1 MKMIK
6 KVSFCDVYLKI
17 GLIFLLTLFML
28 IGCASSPAEF
38 KDNASGPQIMVEPD
52 TIRLG
57 VAKLSGTR
65 ILFKGR
71 GFDQGDSV
79 FINMLDVKKDGE
91 SVSVP
96 IADAEVDKDG
106 SFNAEVGILPKM
118 NEILRA
124 ELGSNEKME
133 TIIIITQ
140 PPISEGVYTVRAVS
154 MESDKTAETRLTV
167 KSPSILDKIKD
178 WLGVLLGKIEKK

>member
-1 MKMIK
+1 MKILRKAFRCDLYIK
-6 KVSFCDVYLKI
+6 M
-17 GLIFLLTLFML
+17 GLIFFLAVFML

-38 KDNASGPQIMVEPD
+38 KGDASGPQLMVEPD

-57 VAKLSGTR
+57 IAKLSGTQ

-79 FINMLDVKKDGE
+79 FINLLDVKRGE
-91 SVSVP
+91 RSEDVP
-96 IADAEVDKDG
+96 IADANVDEDG
-106 SFNAEVGILPKM
+106 SFIAEVGILPKI

-124 ELGSNEKME
+124 KLGSNEKME

-140 PPISEGVYTVRAVS
+140 HPIAKGDYKVRAVS
-154 MESDKTAETRLTV
+154 MESSKTAETRLTV
-167 KSPSILDKIKD
+167 KGPSILDKIKD
-178 WLGVLLGKIEKK
+178 WLGVLLGKIVKK